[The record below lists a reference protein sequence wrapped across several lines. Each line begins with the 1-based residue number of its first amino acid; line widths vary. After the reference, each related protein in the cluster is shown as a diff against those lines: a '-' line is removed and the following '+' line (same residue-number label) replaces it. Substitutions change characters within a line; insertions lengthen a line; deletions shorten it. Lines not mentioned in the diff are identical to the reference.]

1 MYKTTSPSMD
11 HAALFSL
18 AELAQQK
25 AVQRRKKA
33 LASLHGRLSRKQA
46 GAEKRPPPNRS
57 PRQRQGDLY
66 EARALEYLQGAGCV
80 LLERQLCCPAG
91 ELDLVVR
98 DGSTLVFVEV
108 RQRASNAYG
117 GASASVTP
125 AKQRRIRLAARYFFS
140 RLVQQHF
147 KGATPYCR
155 FDLLAFE
162 PPGLTWHRDAFRL
175 TLDK

>member
-1 MYKTTSPSMD
+1 MYKTTSPAMD
-11 HAALFSL
+11 HAALFSQ

-25 AVQRRKKA
+25 AVKHRKKA
-33 LASLHGRLSRKQA
+33 LAAPSRRPSRKQA
-46 GAEKRPPPNRS
+46 GAEKRSPPNRS

-66 EARALEYLQGAGCV
+66 EARALEYLQSAGCL
-80 LLERQLCCPAG
+80 LLERQLRCPAG

-98 DGSTLVFVEV
+98 DGPTLVFVEV
-108 RQRASNAYG
+108 RQRTSDAYG

-125 AKQRRIRLAARYFFS
+125 AKRRRIQLAALYFFS

-147 KGATPYCR
+147 KGGTPYCR

-162 PPGLTWHRDAFRL
+162 PTGLIWHRDAFRL